1 MEYTFKLSVESLLE
15 HASKLKKSGNLPPTV
30 IAAIMF
36 VEQLKNKKLEI
47 TIRAVDEPTER
58 NSP

>member
-15 HASKLKKSGNLPPTV
+15 YASKLKNSGSLPPAAL
-30 IAAIMF
+30 AAIMF

-47 TIRAVDEPTER
+47 TIRAVDEKGVG
-58 NSP
+58 